1 MSFIFI
7 RSTCR
12 LSRINALAGVAIYT
26 LRRDRGAKVIY
37 EYREGGQKMGLREN
51 TLRIENLLATENEIV
66 LNNHINWLRGT
77 HWEGRICE
85 IGNGLEI
92 YFCSQFK
99 A

>member
-1 MSFIFI
+1 
-7 RSTCR
+7 
-12 LSRINALAGVAIYT
+12 
-26 LRRDRGAKVIY
+26 
-37 EYREGGQKMGLREN
+37 MGLREN

-77 HWEGRICE
+77 HWEGRICG